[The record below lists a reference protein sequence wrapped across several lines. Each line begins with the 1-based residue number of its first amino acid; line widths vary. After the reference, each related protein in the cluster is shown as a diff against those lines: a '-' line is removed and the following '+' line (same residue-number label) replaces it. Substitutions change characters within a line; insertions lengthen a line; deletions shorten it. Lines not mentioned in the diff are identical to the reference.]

1 MSGDERCKRFE
12 RLIVPHLDAA
22 HNLARWLMR
31 DPATAQEAV
40 QEAYL
45 RAYRFFDSFRGD
57 EGRAWVLA
65 IVRNTCYSLLDR
77 EPPQAAF
84 EAFDETL
91 HADTPNGLPAPEEVA
106 LTRETQALVRSAVA
120 ALPEEFREAIV
131 LRELHGLSYKEIAA
145 VTDAPIGTVMSR
157 LARARL
163 ALARTLGAPAGKE
176 PEA

>member
-22 HNLARWLMR
+22 HDLARWLMR
-31 DPATAQEAV
+31 DPAMAQEAV

-91 HADTPNGLPAPEEVA
+91 HADTPNGLPAPEEAA
-106 LTRETQALVRSAVA
+106 LTRETQALVHGAVA
-120 ALPEEFREAIV
+120 TLPEEFRETIV
-131 LRELHGLSYKEIAA
+131 LRELHDLSYREIASA
-145 VTDAPIGTVMSR
+145 TDTPIGTVMSR
-157 LARARL
+157 LARGRVLLAK
-163 ALARTLGAPAGKE
+163 ALAGRLKKE
-176 PEA
+176 